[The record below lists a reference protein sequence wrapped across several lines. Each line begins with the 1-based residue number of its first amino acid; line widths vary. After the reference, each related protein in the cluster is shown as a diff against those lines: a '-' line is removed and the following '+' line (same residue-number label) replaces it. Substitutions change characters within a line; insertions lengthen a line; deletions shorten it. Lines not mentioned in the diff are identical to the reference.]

1 MYCAQSQFT
10 VYHTLNWLFL
20 VVPPNMW
27 YMHLV
32 DPHPDPPEKPGL
44 APNYETIGT
53 PVDIINAKDTYNN
66 RNKNFQEDPN
76 MNRALTEHVLLLFPT
91 KHAHAYYN
99 LLVQDPGRRFGTSFT
114 YFY

>member
-1 MYCAQSQFT
+1 MTTGFLPTIQSITGMSTLGDLFRAYRHLMYCAQSQFT
-10 VYHTLNWLFL
+10 VDHALNWLFL

-53 PVDIINAKDTYNN
+53 PLDIINAKDTYNN
-66 RNKNFQEDPN
+66 RKKNFQEDAN
-76 MNRALTEHVLLLFPT
+76 MNRALTE
-91 KHAHAYYN
+91 
-99 LLVQDPGRRFGTSFT
+99 RFCQ
-114 YFY
+114 